1 MVGRRSRARIEAM
14 AEADKDKTDS
24 VTLTKAELA
33 KMMAEAAKN
42 AASEVATELLA
53 KAAKSD
59 DAGKAAPDMEAF
71 ASMFDR
77 MAMAIA
83 EISDQGTARKRV
95 APEVLAARARAHE
108 KMVKLINAAR
118 EGGAEPE
125 YRLVAKTYLS
135 ERFIEPFMPGPDKR
149 PIPTEII
156 WKGAPNQAMRP
167 LNKVAKEIYA
177 AFQESVG
184 TQEKLNGVD
193 NRPFA
198 MTPGGVVVKGLP
210 AASRREIPQDLL
222 ADDLIMPGGNIDP
235 TASHVRVLG
244 TVAAPARQNVVRRAD
259 QVL

>member
-1 MVGRRSRARIEAM
+1 MAGRKSRARIKAM
-14 AEADKDKTDS
+14 ADAEKNEM
-24 VTLTKAELA
+24 VTLTKGELS
-33 KMMAEAAKN
+33 KLLSEAAKS

-53 KAAKSD
+53 NAAKSD
-59 DAGKAAPDMEAF
+59 GGAKAAPDMDAF

-95 APEVLAARARAHE
+95 APEVLAQRARAHE
-108 KMVKLINAAR
+108 KMVKLINTAR
-118 EGGAEPE
+118 DNGEEPE

-135 ERFIEPFMPGPDKR
+135 EQFIEPFMPGPDKR

-156 WKGAPNQAMRP
+156 WKGSPNQAMRP
-167 LNKVAKEIYA
+167 LNDVARRIYA
-177 AFQESVG
+177 AFIESVG
-184 TQEKLNGVD
+184 TQEKLNGAD

-210 AASRREIPQDLL
+210 AAARREIPQDLL
-222 ADDLIMPGGNIDP
+222 TDDLKLTNQKDP
-235 TASHVRVLG
+235 TAPFVHVLG
-244 TVAAPARQNVVRRAD
+244 TVASPARQNVVRRAD

>member
-1 MVGRRSRARIEAM
+1 MAGRRSRARIIAM
-14 AEADKDKTDS
+14 AEAEKTET
-24 VTLTKAELA
+24 VTLTKAELNRL
-33 KMMAEAAKN
+33 MAEAAKS

-53 KAAKSD
+53 KDAKND
-59 DAGKAAPDMEAF
+59 ETGVKAAPDMDAF

-108 KMVKLINAAR
+108 RMVKLLNAAR
-118 EGGAEPE
+118 ENGDEPE

-167 LNKVAKEIYA
+167 LNAVASAIYA

-184 TQEKLNGVD
+184 TQEGLKGMD
-193 NRPFA
+193 NRPFY
-198 MTPGGVVVKGLP
+198 MTPGGVTVKGDPLP
-210 AASRREIPQDLL
+210 QRRAIPDDLL
-222 ADDLIMPGGNIDP
+222 DEGLRLTNQKDP
-235 TASHVRVLG
+235 SAPFVRVLG

>member
-1 MVGRRSRARIEAM
+1 MSGRRSRARIKAM
-14 AEADKDKTDS
+14 AEADKS
-24 VTLTKAELA
+24 EMVTLTKAELNR
-33 KMMAEAAKN
+33 MMAEAAKS

-53 KAAKSD
+53 KAAKD
-59 DAGKAAPDMEAF
+59 DGGGKAAPDMATF

-108 KMVKLINAAR
+108 RMIKLLNAAR
-118 EGGAEPE
+118 EDGDEPE

-167 LNKVAKEIYA
+167 LNKVAKAIYA

-210 AASRREIPQDLL
+210 AAARRDIPQDLL